1 MKWGRENGGG
11 GEGQV
16 VYGSKHV
23 RASFVAK
30 AGNSFYSK

>member
-11 GEGQV
+11 GQV

-23 RASFVAK
+23 STSFVAN

>member
-11 GEGQV
+11 GGKV

-23 RASFVAK
+23 STSFVAN

>member
-1 MKWGRENGGG
+1 MKWARENGGG
-11 GEGQV
+11 GGQV

-23 RASFVAK
+23 RASFVAN